1 MNIKYDSVKSYINRH
16 FEMPP
21 IMGLTPCDDY
31 EVGTL
36 LYPLHHE
43 KWTNAT
49 IIGIDE
55 TKKLTPYTV
64 LTDFGNVL
72 HLTRREL
79 MGIYHPVKY
88 KRDLI
93 SKLPLPVY
101 HDIDEVDECHV
112 YYSELLIRLNRM
124 WCSYLSMQGYEV
136 DDEAK
141 GWEALHPAE
150 SNAWRIVCQ
159 LATVAFPDVD
169 IDEVLDYAD

>member
-16 FEMPP
+16 FSPSV
-21 IMGLTPCDDY
+21 IQLTKSNDY

-36 LYPLHHE
+36 LYPLDNSAR
-43 KWTNAT
+43 TNAT
-49 IIGIDE
+49 IIHIDPS
-55 TKKLTPYTV
+55 KKLGVYRV
-64 LTDFGNVL
+64 LTDFGNVI
-72 HLTRREL
+72 HLSRNEL
-79 MGIYHPVKY
+79 VGIYEPPKY

-93 SKLPLPVY
+93 SQTPLPEY

-112 YYSELLIRLNRM
+112 YYTELLTRLNRM

-150 SNAWRIVCQ
+150 SNAWRMVCQ
-159 LATVAFPDVD
+159 LAAVAFPDVD